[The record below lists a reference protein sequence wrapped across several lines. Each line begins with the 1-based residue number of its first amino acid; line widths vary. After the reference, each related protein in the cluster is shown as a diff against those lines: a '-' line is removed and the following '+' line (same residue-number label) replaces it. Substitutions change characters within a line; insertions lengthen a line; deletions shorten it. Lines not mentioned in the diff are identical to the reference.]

1 MFVKK
6 YGDICVSIFFL
17 VVGIALIIGAR
28 TFPKSAVVEIGPD
41 FMPTV
46 IGVIIVLLSAIL
58 LAQSIKGLKAA
69 VAKAEAEGP
78 DDSDY
83 KRVLSSLILSLVYV
97 FVLQPVGF
105 IISTLS
111 ICSDRSSFWLR
122 MRNAQRRTSFSTLLL
137 TSSLFSLF
145 SSCSATVSRL
155 SSRQVYSRLIYK

>member
-28 TFPKSAVVEIGPD
+28 AFPKSAVVEIGPD

-83 KRVLSSLILSLVYV
+83 KRVSSLILSLVYV

-105 IISTLS
+105 IISTFVYLFGQ
-111 ICSDRSSFWLR
+111 IFVLAPDEK
-122 MRNAQRRTSFSTLLL
+122 RTKKDIILYLIIDVVFVLVVFF
-137 TSSLFSLF
+137 LFRYGFKIVLPAGIF
-145 SSCSATVSRL
+145 TINL
-155 SSRQVYSRLIYK
+155 

>member
-28 TFPKSAVVEIGPD
+28 AFPKSAVVEIGPD

-58 LAQSIKGLKAA
+58 LAQ
-69 VAKAEAEGP
+69 
-78 DDSDY
+78 
-83 KRVLSSLILSLVYV
+83 RSSLILSLVYV

-105 IISTLS
+105 IISTFVYLFGQ
-111 ICSDRSSFWLR
+111 IFVLAPDEK
-122 MRNAQRRTSFSTLLL
+122 RTKKDIILYLIIDVVFVLVVFF
-137 TSSLFSLF
+137 LFRYGFKIVLPAGIF
-145 SSCSATVSRL
+145 TINL
-155 SSRQVYSRLIYK
+155 

>member
-17 VVGIALIIGAR
+17 VVGIFLIIGAR
-28 TFPKSAVVEIGPD
+28 SFPKSAVVEIGPD

-46 IGVIIVLLSAIL
+46 IGVIIILLSAIL
-58 LAQSIKGLKAA
+58 LAQSIKGLKEA

-105 IISTLS
+105 IISTFVYLFGQ
-111 ICSDRSSFWLR
+111 IFVLAPDEK
-122 MRNAQRRTSFSTLLL
+122 RTKKDIILYLIIDVVFVLVVFF
-137 TSSLFSLF
+137 LFRYGFKIVLPAGIF
-145 SSCSATVSRL
+145 TINL
-155 SSRQVYSRLIYK
+155 

>member
-17 VVGIALIIGAR
+17 VVGIFLIIGAR
-28 TFPKSAVVEIGPD
+28 SFPKSAVVEIGPD

-46 IGVIIVLLSAIL
+46 IGVIIMILSAIL
-58 LAQSIKGLKAA
+58 LAQSLKGMKEA

-105 IISTLS
+105 IISTFVYLFGQ
-111 ICSDRSSFWLR
+111 IFVLAPDEK
-122 MRNAQRRTSFSTLLL
+122 RTKKDIILYLIIDVVFVLVVFF
-137 TSSLFSLF
+137 LFRYGFKIVLPAGIF
-145 SSCSATVSRL
+145 TINL
-155 SSRQVYSRLIYK
+155 

>member
-28 TFPKSAVVEIGPD
+28 AFPKSAVVEIGPD

-69 VAKAEAEGP
+69 VAKAEA
-78 DDSDY
+78 
-83 KRVLSSLILSLVYV
+83 
-97 FVLQPVGF
+97 
-105 IISTLS
+105 
-111 ICSDRSSFWLR
+111 
-122 MRNAQRRTSFSTLLL
+122 
-137 TSSLFSLF
+137 
-145 SSCSATVSRL
+145 
-155 SSRQVYSRLIYK
+155 

>member
-17 VVGIALIIGAR
+17 VVGIFLIIGAR
-28 TFPKSAVVEIGPD
+28 SFPKSAVVEIGPD

-46 IGVIIVLLSAIL
+46 IGVIIILLSAIL
-58 LAQSIKGLKAA
+58 LAQSIKGLKEA

-105 IISTLS
+105 IISTFVYLFGQ
-111 ICSDRSSFWLR
+111 IF
-122 MRNAQRRTSFSTLLL
+122 RRTSFSTLLL

-145 SSCSATVSRL
+145 SSCSATVSRS
-155 SSRQVYSRLIYK
+155 SSRQAYSRSIYK

>member
-28 TFPKSAVVEIGPD
+28 AFPKSAVVEIGPD

-105 IISTLS
+105 IIST
-111 ICSDRSSFWLR
+111 FVY
-122 MRNAQRRTSFSTLLL
+122 
-137 TSSLFSLF
+137 LFGQIFVILYLIIDVVFVLVVFFLF
-145 SSCSATVSRL
+145 RYGFKIVLPAGIFTINL
-155 SSRQVYSRLIYK
+155 